1 MKPLLLPIISFC
13 LLITSCTNAQRS
25 SADQTAK
32 TTQEKT
38 VQNKSTQGKAIP
50 KRVFPANPSKFRDH
64 LGVNAFEW
72 DFSDDDH
79 SVLSAP
85 RKNILRSFGAVR
97 HYLDWS
103 KLESEEGSYTFNP
116 VHSGDWNYDM
126 IYKWCKS
133 EGIVMLTDIKTIPEW
148 LEKTY
153 PEDKRNNE
161 NVPAP
166 YGLNKSAPASYIKQA
181 KLGFQFAARYG
192 HNKSVPAAL
201 VSVNQ
206 KPRWANDPVN
216 QVKIGLGYVD
226 YIECDNERD
235 KTWKGPQA
243 LQSPEEYAANMSAFY
258 DGHMGK
264 LGKNVGV
271 KTADP
276 SMKVV
281 MGGLSDPN
289 PKYVIRMIEWCRKNR
304 GLKADGSVNLCFDVI
319 NYHAY
324 NNDAL
329 SSGDAEIGKP
339 PELSQAARIADE
351 FVAMAKK
358 YAKGMEVWNTE
369 SGYDL
374 NQKSPQRAIAIG
386 KKTALITQ
394 ADWILR
400 SAFLYARHGLS
411 RSYFYMLDD
420 VHPDSETQYASSG
433 LAEGHNKR
441 PVTDYFTQTKS
452 LIGNFHFVQNLGIDP
467 VIDVYGLNGR
477 KIFVMFV
484 PDEKGRKAAY
494 QLDLGNATSATVY
507 TLVPGA
513 DKLSSKIVATSKGK
527 LNITLTETPVFVEK
541 N

>member
-1 MKPLLLPIISFC
+1 MRPLLLPIITLCILSS
-13 LLITSCTNAQRS
+13 SCTNAQRS
-25 SADQTAK
+25 SAK
-32 TTQEKT
+32 EETTYVQGKNAQAKT
-38 VQNKSTQGKAIP
+38 VQGKPLP
-50 KRVFPANPSKFRDH
+50 KRIFPANPSLFRNH

-79 SVLSAP
+79 SVLSGP
-85 RKNILRSFGAVR
+85 RKQVLRSFGVIR

-103 KLESEEGSYTFNP
+103 KLESEEGKYTFNP
-116 VHSGDWNYDM
+116 AHSGDWNYDM
-126 IYKWCKS
+126 IYKWCHA
-133 EGIVMLTDIKTIPEW
+133 EGIDLLADIKTVPEW
-148 LEKTY
+148 LLESY
-153 PEDKRNNE
+153 PEDKRDGE

-166 YGLNKSAPASYIKQA
+166 YGLNKSNPASYIKQA
-181 KLGFQFAARYG
+181 KLAFQFAARYG
-192 HNKSVPAAL
+192 RNKSVPASL
-201 VSVNQ
+201 VKVNATS
-206 KPRWANDPVN
+206 RWADDPPNFVR
-216 QVKIGLGYVD
+216 IGLGYIN

-235 KTWKGPQA
+235 KTWKGPEG
-243 LQSPEEYAANMSAFY
+243 LQSAEEYAANMSAFY

-276 SMKVV
+276 TMKVV
-281 MGGLSDPN
+281 MGGLSNPDPR
-289 PKYVIRMIEWCRKNR
+289 YVIKMIEWCKKNR
-304 GLKADGSVNLCFDVI
+304 GMKADGSVNLCFDII

-329 SSGDAEIGKP
+329 SSGDAKVGRA

-358 YAKGMEVWNTE
+358 YANGMEVWNTE

-374 NQKSPQRAIAIG
+374 NQGSPQRAIPIG
-386 KKTALITQ
+386 KKPVTITQ

-400 SAFLYARHGLS
+400 SAFLYVRHGLS

-420 VHPDSETQYASSG
+420 VNEDSETQYSSSG
-433 LAEGHNKR
+433 LAEGHKKR
-441 PVTDYFTQTKS
+441 PVADYFTQTKK
-452 LIGNFHFVQNLGIDP
+452 LIGNFQFKENLSTDP
-467 VIDVYGLNGR
+467 VVDVYGLNDR

-484 PDEKGRKAAY
+484 PDEKDRKASY
-494 QLDLGNATSATVY
+494 KLDLAGATSATVY

-513 DKLSSKIVATSKGK
+513 EKMSSKVVATPKGI
-527 LNITLTETPVFVEK
+527 LEITLTETPVFVEK